1 MPAPDE
7 HFEAFLASLGFG
19 DDPEL
24 VGTGARVATFL
35 AGFVPD
41 PELPE
46 LGRCATS
53 TTAPVVVTGITFHSL
68 CAHHFLPFFGSVA
81 VAYRPRGAVV
91 GLGAIPRLVEHL
103 ARRPQLQERLAD
115 QVADALMDTI
125 SPEAVAIGIRARHLC
140 MEMRGARSLAEVLV
154 VASRG
159 EPDPWLLSR
168 VEDP

>member
-41 PELPE
+41 PELPA
-46 LGRCATS
+46 LNCPPGAT
-53 TTAPVVVTGITFHSL
+53 ICTFHSL